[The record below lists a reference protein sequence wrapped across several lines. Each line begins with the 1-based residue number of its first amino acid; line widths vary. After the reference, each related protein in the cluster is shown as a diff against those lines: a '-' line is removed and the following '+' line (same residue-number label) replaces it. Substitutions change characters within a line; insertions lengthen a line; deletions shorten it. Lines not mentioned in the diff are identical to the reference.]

1 MDPGSLTGGFSIPAL
16 THVGTPFLGGA
27 RLSSWFP
34 EAASTHAENVDTAFF
49 GLYVAAIF
57 VVVLVV
63 GLAVTYIRL
72 FLRKDEAAKG
82 APAGRPSWWL
92 QGVWVLGAIGLA
104 LFAMATGFGGFL
116 DQTVPPV
123 GAYTVD
129 VTARQGDWDFTYP
142 NGYVADTLHVAKG
155 RPVKLTLHS
164 ADVAHALS
172 VPALRLSA
180 GILPDRQTEAWF
192 ETTVADTFPLQSA
205 VFSGAGYDAMQSA
218 LVSHEPADFEQWLMT
233 VSDIF
238 AGRTLAEVGELLYT
252 RQGCKACHSTDGS
265 RLVGPSF
272 QELYG
277 HSFDTAEGV
286 QITADDAYIR
296 ESILTPNASVI
307 AGYEP
312 VMTPYAGKITD
323 KEIEAITAWLKTL
336 SSLGGDAADEAT
348 ATEQEGN

>member
-1 MDPGSLTGGFSIPAL
+1 MDLGSLIGGITSPVLANA
-16 THVGTPFLGGA
+16 GTPFLGGA

-34 EAASTHAENVDTAFF
+34 RAASTHAESVDTAFF
-49 GLYVAAIF
+49 GLYVAAVF

-72 FLRKDEAAKG
+72 FMRKDEAAKG
-82 APAGRPSWWL
+82 APAGRTSPLW
-92 QGVWVLGAIGLA
+92 QGIWVLGAVGLA

-129 VTARQGDWDFTYP
+129 VTAKQGDWDFTYP
-142 NGYVADTLHVAKG
+142 NGHIADTLHVAKG

-192 ETTVADTFPLQSA
+192 ETTVADTFALQSA
-205 VFSGAGYDAMQSA
+205 VFSGDGYDAMRSA
-218 LVSHEPADFEQWLMT
+218 LISHEPADFEQWLAT

-238 AGRTLAEVGELLYT
+238 AGRTMAEVGELLYS

-272 QELYG
+272 KELYG
-277 HSFDTAEGV
+277 HSFDTREGV
-286 QITADDAYIR
+286 RITANDAYIR

-307 AGYEP
+307 AGFEP
-312 VMTPYAGKITD
+312 VMTPYAGKISD

-336 SSLGGDAADEAT
+336 SSLGGDAAADA
-348 ATEQEGN
+348 AVTEQEGN